1 MQKKVLKNEK
11 GIALLITLT
20 IITILIMVSVEL
32 NRSVRSTVIASA
44 VSRDRMTL
52 TQMAASGVHMGIGIL
67 LSDKRKDDKSPKPV
81 DSLQEDWAD
90 PEKIAEVLSEFPF
103 DDGKLG
109 VTITDELG
117 KIQVNALVQY
127 PEGKEFNMDQK
138 KLWDDILQ
146 AVIPE
151 GDAFEG
157 VGTSDIVS
165 CIKDFMDFGDDD
177 LITGL
182 NGAES
187 DYYESLDPP
196 YACANA
202 PFTYLDELV
211 LVKGITPE
219 IYYSAGELFQ
229 FPRYVTVCG
238 MTQTKENRFTFEGK
252 ININTAELPVISA
265 LLPQGN
271 EEFATQM
278 VDYRIET
285 SDDHF
290 VNDLSKKTWYKS
302 VPGAGDI
309 EIPEN
314 LITTTSDFFRIESVA
329 SKNSATVTVRAVVE
343 RLKNTTTHFWT
354 YRLLSWEM
362 D

>member
-20 IITILIMVSVEL
+20 IITILITVSVEL
-32 NRSVRSTVIASA
+32 NRSVRSSVISSA
-44 VSRDRMTL
+44 ISRDRMAL
-52 TQMAASGVHMGIGIL
+52 SQMAASGVHIGIGML
-67 LSDKRKDDKSPKPV
+67 LSDKKKDEKSPHPA
-81 DSLQEDWAD
+81 DSLQDDWAN
-90 PEKIAEVLSEFPF
+90 PEKITEVLAEFPF
-103 DDGKLG
+103 DEGTLG
-109 VTITDELG
+109 VTIVDEMG
-117 KIQVNALVQY
+117 KIQVNALVKY

-146 AVIPE
+146 LVIPE
-151 GDAFEG
+151 GDAFEM

-187 DYYESLDPP
+187 DYYQGLDPP
-196 YACANA
+196 YACANG
-202 PFTYLDELV
+202 PFTYLDELI
-211 LVKGITPE
+211 LVKGVTPN

-229 FPRYVTVCG
+229 FPRYVTVYG

-265 LLPQGN
+265 LLPQGS

-278 VDYRIET
+278 IDYRIET

-302 VPGAGDI
+302 VPGSGDI
-309 EIPEN
+309 DIPES

-329 SKNSATVTVRAVVE
+329 SKNSTAVTVRAVVE
-343 RLKNTTTHFWT
+343 RLKNTTTHQWT